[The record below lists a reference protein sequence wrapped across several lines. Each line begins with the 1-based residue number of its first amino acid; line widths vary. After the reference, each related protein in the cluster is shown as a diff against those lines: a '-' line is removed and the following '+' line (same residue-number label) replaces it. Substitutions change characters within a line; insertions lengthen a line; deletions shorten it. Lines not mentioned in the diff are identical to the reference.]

1 MKMKRLLSGGLAVG
15 VLLVA
20 APSALARTEITCL
33 FSWSENAEANIKAN
47 SQRAATLKKVRTK
60 EYEKLVGKEV
70 SAKVSGKR
78 GANCTLSHPDN
89 RLINISVRKD
99 AFRLDPAGAIPD
111 CNVLKATVK
120 CEGMESPSQ

>member
-47 SQRAATLKKVRTK
+47 SQRAATLKKVSTK

-70 SAKVSGKR
+70 SANVSGKA

-89 RLINISVRKD
+89 RLIKISVRKD
-99 AFRLDPAGAIPD
+99 AFRLDPAGAMPD